1 MGDFAFIIHP
11 IELDDV
17 FRKFRFMRKWPAPLV
32 ESLLKLV
39 PPFKVSEIT
48 ARSAHAETSGYFIT
62 CPLTSQQMVT
72 LPEKRC

>member
-1 MGDFAFIIHP
+1 MA
-11 IELDDV
+11 L
-17 FRKFRFMRKWPAPLV
+17 APLV

-48 ARSAHAETSGYFIT
+48 GVRSAHAETSGYFIT

-72 LPEKRC
+72 LPENGAKKLLNR